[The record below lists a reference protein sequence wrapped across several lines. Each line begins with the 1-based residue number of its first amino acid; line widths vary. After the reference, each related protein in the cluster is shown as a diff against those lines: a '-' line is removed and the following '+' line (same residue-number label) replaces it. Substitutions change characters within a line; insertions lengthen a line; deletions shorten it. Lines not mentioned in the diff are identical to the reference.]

1 MTCTG
6 QNLSYETKHAVEILR
21 HRALS
26 SDPSFISVFDSHP
39 IFSASAASL
48 PQVESNTHKIC
59 GSNLRKK
66 PSTSPVFPNS
76 PTMYLFRL
84 VFTRHSLVVNIMFL
98 SLITAVIALPP
109 GRPRKEQPRIG
120 ESTFRVNLP
129 SNTVATSSG
138 PPRKK
143 SKTTK
148 PKTNPSSATTKSNSS
163 SDKIK
168 YIIALIIEGEEGKA
182 VDPSDPLTIW
192 TVVFL
197 TVEDQGL
204 IGNEARGY
212 RTIRD
217 PESPVFK
224 WKRQVD
230 EFQPS
235 NVNGARVVMS
245 KERLV
250 LKIGTVTMSPI
261 TKSAVTQDMGAEV
274 QKNRLDKLPNVPS
287 IYQFLNLLHDQL
299 TGLKYSLTVT
309 DHEFDISE
317 SSEFG
322 NAFKQM
328 VSKKG
333 TGAGEVLSEDPEKDQ
348 WERELYK
355 RIESRDI
362 ILEESLKKQNS
373 DIFEKLW
380 NEIQLPDWAFKGQDA
395 WDKKWWDDNP
405 TSEGSRSPDQ
415 VPGHN

>member
-1 MTCTG
+1 
-6 QNLSYETKHAVEILR
+6 
-21 HRALS
+21 
-26 SDPSFISVFDSHP
+26 
-39 IFSASAASL
+39 
-48 PQVESNTHKIC
+48 
-59 GSNLRKK
+59 
-66 PSTSPVFPNS
+66 
-76 PTMYLFRL
+76 
-84 VFTRHSLVVNIMFL
+84 
-98 SLITAVIALPP
+98 
-109 GRPRKEQPRIG
+109 
-120 ESTFRVNLP
+120 
-129 SNTVATSSG
+129 
-138 PPRKK
+138 
-143 SKTTK
+143 
-148 PKTNPSSATTKSNSS
+148 
-163 SDKIK
+163 
-168 YIIALIIEGEEGKA
+168 
-182 VDPSDPLTIW
+182 
-192 TVVFL
+192 
-197 TVEDQGL
+197 
-204 IGNEARGY
+204 
-212 RTIRD
+212 
-217 PESPVFK
+217 
-224 WKRQVD
+224 
-230 EFQPS
+230 
-235 NVNGARVVMS
+235 MS